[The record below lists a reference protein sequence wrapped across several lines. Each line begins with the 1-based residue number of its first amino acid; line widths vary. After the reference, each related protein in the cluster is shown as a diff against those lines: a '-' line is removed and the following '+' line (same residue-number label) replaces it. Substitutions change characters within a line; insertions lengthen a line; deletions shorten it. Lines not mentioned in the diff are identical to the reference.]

1 MTQKQQ
7 FGLVGCLLF
16 HSKMVPIILQRID
29 IVGITCH

>member
-7 FGLVGCLLF
+7 FGLLGCLLF

-29 IVGITCH
+29 IVGITCY